1 MKALKTL
8 IAAGAMALC
17 SGAWATPITLG
28 GESPDLQTIM
38 NNLHNCGTACAG
50 STAPNVNT
58 QQASEGGRFMIEASG
73 GSVATMIIEV
83 AGYAGSNT
91 FGIYDPYNPTRF
103 LRLFG
108 GGAEGGDQALLT
120 VDSASR
126 FRLNFGSA
134 VQFTS
139 NVFGYY
145 LGNAGGPLFYSE
157 QHRNGGDDHMVA
169 FQGEGDFVLL
179 DDDLSP
185 GRWGSSSFI
194 LAWEDIKGLGDK
206 DYNDMVVYVE
216 SVMPVPEPG
225 SLALL
230 GLGLFGLAAS
240 SRRASKRA

>member
-28 GESPDLQTIM
+28 GESPDLQRIM

-73 GSVATMIIEV
+73 GSMATMIIEI

-103 LRLFG
+103 LQLFG

-139 NVFGYY
+139 NVFVYY
-145 LGNAGGPLFYSE
+145 LGYAGGPLFYS
-157 QHRNGGDDHMVA
+157 
-169 FQGEGDFVLL
+169 
-179 DDDLSP
+179 
-185 GRWGSSSFI
+185 
-194 LAWEDIKGLGDK
+194 
-206 DYNDMVVYVE
+206 
-216 SVMPVPEPG
+216 
-225 SLALL
+225 
-230 GLGLFGLAAS
+230 
-240 SRRASKRA
+240 